1 MRLPAKPR
9 GRERENQKPETRN
22 QKSFLTASAANP
34 LELRNVSGT
43 SADGAAVNG
52 ITTAFSAGRLHIL
65 RGTGDSGKSALFR
78 FAGLLEPP
86 AEGEVLIFGAATRR
100 LDEDARTGLRMQRI
114 GFAFAAPFLLSS
126 FSVIENVAMPLFKI
140 SQVDPDEARRR
151 TQEILEFVGLAHA
164 VEAKVDDLSTLAQY
178 GVAIARGLVNAPVA
192 LFVENVDGV
201 LAGPEL
207 GDFVDLLRRAA
218 TTFGAAI
225 VATASPEMKTI
236 AGDRVLEI
244 AGGVIVRDS
253 ECLPETCG

>member
-1 MRLPAKPR
+1 M
-9 GRERENQKPETRN
+9 T
-22 QKSFLTASAANP
+22 TTAANP

-43 SADGAAVNG
+43 SADGAAVMG

-86 AEGEVLIFGAATRR
+86 AEGEVLIFGEGTQA

-151 TQEILEFVGLAHA
+151 TQEVLEFVGLAHA
-164 VEAKVDDLSTLAQY
+164 VEAKVEDLATLAQY
-178 GVAIARGLVNAPVA
+178 GVAIARGLVNAPIA
-192 LFVENVDGV
+192 LLVEEVDGV
-201 LAGPEL
+201 LAGPEVE
-207 GDFVDLLRRAA
+207 DFVSLLRRVA
-218 TTFGAAI
+218 TTFGVAI
-225 VATASPEMKTI
+225 VATASPEMKTL
-236 AGDRVLEI
+236 ASDRVLDI
-244 AGGVIVRDS
+244 AHGVIARDS
-253 ECLPETCG
+253 ECLPEICE